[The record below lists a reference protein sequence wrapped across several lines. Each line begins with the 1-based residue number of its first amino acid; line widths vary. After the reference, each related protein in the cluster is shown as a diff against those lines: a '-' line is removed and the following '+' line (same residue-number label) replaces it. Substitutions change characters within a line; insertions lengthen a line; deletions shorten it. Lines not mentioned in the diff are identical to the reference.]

1 MKKIH
6 RVMQPFSAHHLMTLY
21 ICTKFQ
27 ENFSK
32 GFKVIEQTHT
42 KISTKAYFHINVDGV
57 TVLVLCKLPDN
68 ALYLRQV
75 L

>member
-1 MKKIH
+1 MKTID
-6 RVMQPFSAHHLMTLY
+6 RVMQIFSAHHLMTLH
-21 ICTKFQ
+21 ICTKCQ
-27 ENFSK
+27 ENISK
-32 GFKVIEQTHT
+32 DFKVIEQTHT
-42 KISTKAYFHINVDGV
+42 KISTRAYFHINVGGV

>member
-1 MKKIH
+1 
-6 RVMQPFSAHHLMTLY
+6 MQPFSANYLMILY

-27 ENFSK
+27 ENISK
-32 GFKVIEQTHT
+32 GCRVIERTHT
-42 KISTKAYFHINVDGV
+42 GIYKGDNSIKKFGGV
-57 TVLVLCKLPDN
+57 TVLILCTSPDN